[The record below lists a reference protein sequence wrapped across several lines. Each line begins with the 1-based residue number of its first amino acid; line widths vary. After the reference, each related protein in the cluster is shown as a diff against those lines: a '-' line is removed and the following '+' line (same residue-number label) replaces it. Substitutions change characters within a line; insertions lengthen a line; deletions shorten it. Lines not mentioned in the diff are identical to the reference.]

1 MVSSFSPDN
10 RFLAV
15 GSMDGAV
22 DFYDLSLGP
31 SLNRVGYCKDI
42 LGFVIQMDFS
52 CDSRHI
58 QVSGVLRPLTFDLCA
73 GLQSPCA
80 CVAGVQQQLQ
90 PAGVRGALRE
100 GGERA
105 GAGGED
111 HLGYLDQV
119 SSSPLATSCTH
130 RGAAG
135 TNLLP
140 VSQHPRR

>member
-52 CDSRHI
+52 SDSRHI
-58 QVSGVLRPLTFDLCA
+58 QVLAALRPLTFDLCC
-73 GLQSPCA
+73 GLQSLGV
-80 CVAGVQQQLQ
+80 CVAGVQQQLHS
-90 PAGVRGALRE
+90 AGVRGTLRE

-105 GAGGED
+105 GPGRED
-111 HLGYLDQV
+111 HLGHLDEV
-119 SSSPLATSCTH
+119 SSSSLRSSCTH
-130 RGAAG
+130 QRTAG
-135 TNLLP
+135 TNPFP
-140 VSQHPRR
+140 VFQHAG